1 MRRGVLRDERQ
12 RIATP
17 VNEERKNQV
26 VKEEQEGRG
35 EIGAGVG
42 GGADPGGRVRGKLE
56 RTE

>member
-17 VNEERKNQV
+17 LNEKKKNQV

-42 GGADPGGRVRGKLE
+42 GGPDPGSRVRGKLE